1 MCCVD
6 LQRPLA
12 RWLLV
17 LCERSRFRVGTGAPC
32 RQEGCRVCR
41 VCTAGVTPLP
51 AGLNRCSC
59 APTRLRAAERQPL
72 GRSAAFSLFIAWQS
86 RTRCGSEGGDPRQSA
101 GNSQT
106 PRSFSSV
113 LSQDRSHCFYTYP
126 RTKPT
131 ARGPHRFHVFHPQA
145 SASGQAGP
153 GVLWGRVLRA
163 RAPAMVVVTFLLY
176 VERSEDPPRAV

>member
-1 MCCVD
+1 M
-6 LQRPLA
+6 
-12 RWLLV
+12 
-17 LCERSRFRVGTGAPC
+17 
-32 RQEGCRVCR
+32 CR